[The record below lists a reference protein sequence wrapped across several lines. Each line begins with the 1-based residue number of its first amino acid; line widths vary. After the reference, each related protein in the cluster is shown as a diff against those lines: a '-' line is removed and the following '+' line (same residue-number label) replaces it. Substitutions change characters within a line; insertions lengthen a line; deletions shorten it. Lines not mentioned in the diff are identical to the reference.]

1 LNFIF
6 LVYHIC
12 TPTILGYVCFN
23 LNAFEILVDFIS
35 CYSRK
40 YILNGV
46 IVAFAFGVP
55 AKTKQVEVQPTRV
68 VKQVVYRAPKP
79 LTPAEQK
86 AEIENV
92 FATIATDK
100 INKNLKGI
108 KIKTNITKDGWS
120 ANVIDKKDKIQI
132 KIGVVVPLLV

>member
-1 LNFIF
+1 MARPEHMLSWFKSNMNRVRKADGLDLVLYTSLSVIFLFIF
-6 LVYHIC
+6 S
-12 TPTILGYVCFN
+12 
-23 LNAFEILVDFIS
+23 A
-35 CYSRK
+35 
-40 YILNGV
+40 
-46 IVAFAFGVP
+46 IVAFIYAVP
-55 AKTKQVEVQPTRV
+55 AKSKQPPVQPTRV

-79 LTPAEQK
+79 MTPEEQK

-100 INKNLKGI
+100 INKNLKDI

-132 KIGVVVPLLV
+132 KIGK

>member
-1 LNFIF
+1 MARPEDKMTWFKRNINRVRKADSEELLFYTLLSVIF
-6 LVYHIC
+6 LMFVGI
-12 TPTILGYVCFN
+12 IL
-23 LNAFEILVDFIS
+23 AFI
-35 CYSRK
+35 Y
-40 YILNGV
+40 
-46 IVAFAFGVP
+46 AVP
-55 AKTKQVEVQPTRV
+55 AKTKQVAVQPPRV

-86 AEIENV
+86 AEVENI

-120 ANVIDKKDKIQI
+120 ANVVDKKDKIQI
-132 KIGVVVPLLV
+132 KIGE

>member
-1 LNFIF
+1 MARPEDMRKSFKRNMNRLRLSDSIDLIKYTF
-6 LVYHIC
+6 
-12 TPTILGYVCFN
+12 TILLG
-23 LNAFEILVDFIS
+23 LV
-35 CYSRK
+35 
-40 YILNGV
+40 GV
-46 IVAFAFGVP
+46 VIIVAFVFGKP
-55 AKTKQVEVQPTRV
+55 LKSKQVVAQPPRV

-79 LTPAEQK
+79 LTPAEKK
-86 AEIENV
+86 AEVENI

-132 KIGVVVPLLV
+132 KIGE

>member
-1 LNFIF
+1 MARPEDMRKSFKRNMNRLRLSDSIDLIKYTF
-6 LVYHIC
+6 
-12 TPTILGYVCFN
+12 TILLG
-23 LNAFEILVDFIS
+23 LV
-35 CYSRK
+35 
-40 YILNGV
+40 GV
-46 IVAFAFGVP
+46 VIIVAFVFGKP
-55 AKTKQVEVQPTRV
+55 LKSKQVVAQPTRV

-79 LTPAEQK
+79 LTQAEQT
-86 AEIENV
+86 AEVENI

-132 KIGVVVPLLV
+132 KIGE

>member
-1 LNFIF
+1 MARPEDMRKSFKRNMNRLRLSDSIDLIKYTF
-6 LVYHIC
+6 
-12 TPTILGYVCFN
+12 TILLG
-23 LNAFEILVDFIS
+23 LV
-35 CYSRK
+35 
-40 YILNGV
+40 GV
-46 IVAFAFGVP
+46 VIIVAFVFGKP
-55 AKTKQVEVQPTRV
+55 LKSKQVVAQPPRV
-68 VKQVVYRAPKP
+68 VKKVVYRAPKP

-86 AEIENV
+86 AEVENI

-132 KIGVVVPLLV
+132 KIGE